1 MGAAGVMTKGAMEN
15 SMTSF
20 PTFDF
25 KKLFN
30 DLKREHLDTGRL
42 VVRS

>member
-1 MGAAGVMTKGAMEN
+1 MGTFGVMTKGVVEN
-15 SMTSF
+15 SMTSS